1 MFNEL
6 SEAKEILAR
15 QIFLFYFAFFNVEV
29 VASAVLSPTT
39 HDNFTIT
46 QQFFIFNSTIFVSSS
61 AWIKLRHPQ
70 LMNSNSST
78 LALRLFPTKIPT
90 RLFNRLRFIAK
101 TCFVSTQISNE
112 ICKHFC
118 THVHNFFTHVHRHV

>member
-1 MFNEL
+1 MLNELL

-15 QIFLFYFAFFNVEV
+15 QIFLGYFAFFNFG
-29 VASAVLSPTT
+29 VASPAVLSLTT

-46 QQFFIFNSTIFVSSS
+46 QFFIFNSTIFVSSS

-118 THVHNFFTHVHRHV
+118 ALFNNSTDKI